1 MGRIVIIEEKADKM
15 ISKLEKIQD
24 CVSEVI
30 DCFTECMDGGDGYRP
45 AGYNAMYAKHG
56 NPYEIENRRDDEWD
70 DEYEVKRRRGNR
82 RGYEP
87 PKVMRMYEGGMS
99 RY

>member
-15 ISKLEKIQD
+15 INKLEKVKS
-24 CVSEVI
+24 CVEEVI
-30 DCFTECMDGGDGYRP
+30 DCFTECMDGSDDYQP
-45 AGYNAMYAKHG
+45 VGYNRVYPMNKSYYPMASH
-56 NPYEIENRRDDEWD
+56 NDEWD

-82 RGYEP
+82 KGYEP
-87 PKVMRMYEGGMS
+87 PEKVMRMYNEET